1 MSQIIPTLHL
11 FNAFLILVA
20 ALTAGVWGLILY
32 FRKREMIKPWR
43 IMLIVVLV
51 LGLLQGLFGV
61 TMVLMGLKPGGGTGL
76 YYLHYVYGGIVALGI
91 PFVWLSFTSDEKNQR
106 RVVLFYSIATLIM
119 VAAAVRAL
127 MTGLGMA

>member
-11 FNAFLILVA
+11 FNAFLILLA
-20 ALTAGVWGLILY
+20 ALIAGVWGLILY

-91 PFVWLSFTSDEKNQR
+91 PFVWLKLHLGRKESAAR
-106 RVVLFYSIATLIM
+106 GPVL
-119 VAAAVRAL
+119 
-127 MTGLGMA
+127 